1 MNLVVT
7 ERRKHKRIALRLL
20 VEFRGAAGSAEE
32 TCYTENIS
40 SDGFYFVSPQQL
52 MAGEELDVFLILPE
66 KNSGMEAAISCQV
79 RVVRVEAMGKDLGFG
94 IGCQIER
101 YTVAASERTSLWRNY
116 A

>member
-1 MNLVVT
+1 MNPVVT
-7 ERRKHKRIALRLL
+7 ERRKHKRIALRLV

-32 TCYTENIS
+32 SCYTENIS

-52 MAGEELDVFLILPE
+52 IAGEELDVFLILPE

-79 RVVRVEAMGKDLGFG
+79 RVVRVESIENGLGFG